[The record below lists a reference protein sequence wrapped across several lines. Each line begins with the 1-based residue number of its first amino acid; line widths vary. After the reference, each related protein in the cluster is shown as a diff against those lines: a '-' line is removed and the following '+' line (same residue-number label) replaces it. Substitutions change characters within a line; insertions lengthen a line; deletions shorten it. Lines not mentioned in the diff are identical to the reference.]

1 MKLITWNVNGLR
13 ACMGKGFLDFVRKEA
28 PYIMCVQETKMQ
40 EGQADVPLEG
50 YIQFW
55 NSAEKKGYSGTV
67 TFTLKEP
74 LSVQN
79 DIDAPGHDREGRT
92 ITLEYDNFYIINV
105 YTPNAQEGL
114 ARIDYR
120 MEWEDAFRT
129 YVKKLDVKK
138 PVIICGDLNVAH
150 QEIDLKNPKSNRGNA
165 GFSDE
170 ERAKFTELLEAG
182 FTDTFRH
189 LYPDLEGAYTWWT
202 YRFNARA
209 NNAGWRIDYFLVS
222 DRIKNKVNDVILRND
237 IYGSDHCPVVMHIDL

>member
-67 TFTLKEP
+67 TFTLKEL

-105 YTPNAQEGL
+105 YTPNAFQ
-114 ARIDYR
+114 
-120 MEWEDAFRT
+120 
-129 YVKKLDVKK
+129 
-138 PVIICGDLNVAH
+138 
-150 QEIDLKNPKSNRGNA
+150 KSCLCFIHSDDPFCRRKIRQFKTRFQSGI
-165 GFSDE
+165 GF
-170 ERAKFTELLEAG
+170 
-182 FTDTFRH
+182 
-189 LYPDLEGAYTWWT
+189 
-202 YRFNARA
+202 
-209 NNAGWRIDYFLVS
+209 NNACIF
-222 DRIKNKVNDVILRND
+222 
-237 IYGSDHCPVVMHIDL
+237 IYSY